1 MAKLFILHLGTLLC
15 ELFAGKKVTVTDEDR
30 EEDEDEDNGNNDSLF
45 NALSRECD
53 GLKELPLSKE
63 YYLKV
68 IDECLDLYSDATVIN
83 RAFRSSFY
91 WKIVAPLRKSLV
103 NHTRPSTHTSRPS
116 FRDRTDFQQRPVA
129 RIETEFRNIS
139 TLKRQS
145 KSNSPNEII
154 HQHKRPKTAHPYI
167 LFDVDS
173 QAYQERMA
181 PDRRTAEFIRYMEM
195 FLEDRILPLPT
206 TAMGGIEPK
215 AQKVDIRIAV
225 LDTGIY
231 FNEEDTLLEGG
242 KDRIIEK
249 RSFLS
254 NNQHLWIDS
263 YGHGTHIVRLLLR
276 FAPRADIIV
285 AKISES
291 KESIGIGPIIEALEW
306 VSHPDCG
313 ADIIVMSF
321 GLGQAPIP
329 VLQAL
334 ISNLV
339 RQNKLIFAPA
349 SNSGGNEERAF
360 PAREP
365 GVFAIHVS
373 DGHGNKA
380 GINPNPA
387 KEGFNFSTLGNA
399 IDSMWEGKEIYIT
412 GSSFATPIAAAIA
425 ANALEFIKH
434 TLTKEGD
441 NPGYFYN
448 YQGMEALFDCLSN
461 ERDRYNYVKPWRK
474 YLWHRDTKDEETYY
488 ALKAI
493 TMYGPKNWK
502 AMASERSFQ
511 GFRHHYTY
519 YKMS

>member
-254 NNQHLWIDS
+254 KNQHLWIDS

-321 GLGQAPIP
+321 KLGQAPIP

-339 RQNKLIFAPA
+339 RQNKLIFASA

-365 GVFAIHVS
+365 GAFAIHVS
-373 DGHGNKA
+373 DGH
-380 GINPNPA
+380 
-387 KEGFNFSTLGNA
+387 
-399 IDSMWEGKEIYIT
+399 
-412 GSSFATPIAAAIA
+412 AAAIA

-493 TMYGPKNWK
+493 AMYGPKNWK